1 MVRNMDVLCIIALH
15 LQFSWQNA
23 CNNRCNGFLLS
34 MSPLTHHTHQQ
45 SVCVLSHPWCHI
57 NSYLMQLF
65 SLFLMKSI
73 VFAILLCH
81 ICSDT
86 YSDREGRYSRCLQ
99 MIAKIT
105 SLKEILWFVC
115 FLKPHLRI
123 MITVRTYRIIY
134 FRAQWS
140 GVGAGVC
147 YSAQMETR
155 WILGPMAAFVTDLD
169 KSWGY
174 PCAFG
179 VLAVP
184 EQPLC
189 YFLRAAVARQQLA
202 EGCAVH
208 AFNRWGKEEIAPRVF
223 SRKEGV
229 RHGAHTSGQE
239 LILHHIIELNNP
251 WASDVVLSGGV
262 CA

>member
-45 SVCVLSHPWCHI
+45 SVCVLSHHWCHI

-86 YSDREGRYSRCLQ
+86 YSDREGRYSRCFQ

-105 SLKEILWFVC
+105 SLKGDSLIC
-115 FLKPHLRI
+115 FFFKAPLKDYDHCQDIQNHIFQSSVKWRGCWGMLQ
-123 MITVRTYRIIY
+123 
-134 FRAQWS
+134 RAD
-140 GVGAGVC
+140 G
-147 YSAQMETR
+147 
-155 WILGPMAAFVTDLD
+155 
-169 KSWGY
+169 
-174 PCAFG
+174 
-179 VLAVP
+179 
-184 EQPLC
+184 
-189 YFLRAAVARQQLA
+189 
-202 EGCAVH
+202 
-208 AFNRWGKEEIAPRVF
+208 N
-223 SRKEGV
+223 
-229 RHGAHTSGQE
+229 
-239 LILHHIIELNNP
+239 
-251 WASDVVLSGGV
+251 
-262 CA
+262 